1 MRSNLFSGEIAESS
15 HLLDS
20 GTKVSPGLALTF
32 CLDPTYK
39 HRLVVSDSSDP
50 AQILSGS
57 LIRRLVVL
65 LLATPSQIGLSGP
78 ILHAALAGSTVSPC
92 HEWFPST
99 IVPLQTLK
107 GCKAGH
113 CQKLKMVLIKTFQR

>member
-1 MRSNLFSGEIAESS
+1 MFSGEIAESS

-78 ILHAALAGSTVSPC
+78 ILHAALAGPAQLAHVTSGFLPQLFRLQPSKAAKQATAKNSK
-92 HEWFPST
+92 WF
-99 IVPLQTLK
+99 
-107 GCKAGH
+107 
-113 CQKLKMVLIKTFQR
+113 